1 MDIDDGT
8 KLGRLQR
15 SSNEVQGPWFYRD
28 KTQAA
33 TCGLPIGAS
42 MKDDEDYPATYL
54 VYVLFVLF
62 VIVGT
67 AVSSI
72 FLFVG
77 TS

>member
-1 MDIDDGT
+1 
-8 KLGRLQR
+8 
-15 SSNEVQGPWFYRD
+15 
-28 KTQAA
+28 
-33 TCGLPIGAS
+33 

-54 VYVLFVLF
+54 VYVLIVLF